1 MQKEI
6 SHSADQEFSLVKHLF
21 GQPLMEIEEQF
32 FMSDDLTPP
41 RFPIKS
47 LQLLKTFL
55 GEIEPVPVQ
64 VLVIWHPANR
74 SFFGSGAPPRSIN
87 NPFQNSHIFSVTG
100 PNEIPVII
108 LPEPIH
114 MEYSRSF
121 GQFALHRD
129 PVAKIFSHV
138 IPAEREHRHRIP
150 PHFPNLA
157 GRCSCHF

>member
-1 MQKEI
+1 MQKET

-21 GQPLMEIEEQF
+21 WQPLVQIEKQF
-32 FMSDDLTPP
+32 FMSNNLTPP
-41 RFPIKS
+41 CFPIKS

-74 SFFGSGAPPRSIN
+74 SFFGSRASSRSIN
-87 NPFQNSHIFSVTG
+87 NPFQDSHIFSVTG
-100 PNEIPVII
+100 PNKIPVII

-114 MEYSRSF
+114 MKYPRSF
-121 GQFALHRD
+121 TQFALHRD
-129 PVAKIFSHV
+129 PVPKILSHV

-157 GRCSCHF
+157 GCRSCHF